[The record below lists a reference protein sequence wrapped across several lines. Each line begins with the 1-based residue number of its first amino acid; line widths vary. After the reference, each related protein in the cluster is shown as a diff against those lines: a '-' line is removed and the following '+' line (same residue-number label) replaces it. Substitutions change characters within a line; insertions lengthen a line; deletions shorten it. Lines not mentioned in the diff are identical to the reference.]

1 MNAPARPLPLD
12 TRQTDDLVGAVE
24 RLESVIAGW
33 EGSQRSVAFAYRNAI
48 DALHK
53 AAISKLIADV
63 KAAPGALEALRA
75 ATGDPLVYTV
85 LRYHGLVRPSL
96 QERVESALA
105 TVRPM
110 LASHGGN
117 VELVAVSP
125 PDTVEVRFLGN
136 CDHCPSS
143 TLTFIAGVR
152 RAIEEHCPEIKE
164 VRQVRGTNAPREA
177 GTFVSPFAAG
187 AFVSPLAAGTFVS
200 PFAAGVWRFA
210 TMLDSI
216 PAQGFLALVVDSDP
230 IVLARNGRGVTC
242 FRDACAHLGLTI
254 SGGRLTEGR
263 ITCPHHGFVY
273 DLATGECLT
282 APEVQLSPVAV
293 RLVDDRVEIRRED

>member
-1 MNAPARPLPLD
+1 MNAPARPLPLE
-12 TRQTDDLVGAVE
+12 TRQTDDLVGDVE

-53 AAISKLIADV
+53 AAIRKLIADV

-96 QERVESALA
+96 QERVDAALA

-117 VELVAVSP
+117 VELVAVVP

-152 RAIEEHCPEIKE
+152 RAIEDHCPEIKE
-164 VRQVRGTNAPREA
+164 VRQVKGTSPPRA
-177 GTFVSPFAAG
+177 ALDFVSPFAAG
-187 AFVSPLAAGTFVS
+187 DFLS
-200 PFAAGVWRFA
+200 PFAAGAWRFA
-210 TMLDSI
+210 TMLDSV
-216 PAQGFLALVVDSDP
+216 PAHGARALVVENDP
-230 IVLARNGRGVTC
+230 VLLARGERGVTC
-242 FRDACAHLGLTI
+242 FRDACAHLGLAI
-254 SGGRLTEGR
+254 SGGTVTEGR

-273 DLATGECLT
+273 DLASGECLT

-293 RLVDDRVEIRRED
+293 RIVGERVEIRRED

>member
-1 MNAPARPLPLD
+1 MNAPARPLPLE
-12 TRQTDDLVGAVE
+12 TRQTDDLVGDVE

-33 EGSQRSVAFAYRNAI
+33 EASQRSVAFAYRNAI

-53 AAISKLIADV
+53 AALRKLIADV

-75 ATGDPLVYTV
+75 ATADPLVYSV

-96 QERVESALA
+96 RERVEAALA

-110 LASHGGN
+110 LATHGGN
-117 VELVAVSP
+117 VELVAVVP

-152 RAIEEHCPEIKE
+152 RAIEDHCPEINE
-164 VRQVRGTNAPREA
+164 VRQVKGTSVPRG
-177 GTFVSPFAAG
+177 GVDFVSPFATG
-187 AFVSPLAAGTFVS
+187 A
-200 PFAAGVWRFA
+200 WRFA
-210 TMLDSI
+210 TTLDTL
-216 PAQGFLALVVDSDP
+216 PERGVRALVVDNDP
-230 IVLARNGRGVTC
+230 ILLARSERGVTC
-242 FRDACAHLGLTI
+242 FRDACAHLGLAV
-254 SGGRLTEGR
+254 SGGTVADGR

-273 DLATGECLT
+273 DLATGECMT

-293 RLVDDRVEIRRED
+293 RIVGERVEIRRED